1 MNYFFKIYS
10 YFCMIINRNISI
22 INKEV
27 TLTLY
32 YKIGIDAGSTTLKC
46 IVLNEE
52 DKILYSNYERH
63 YSKVRE
69 KLIEELENIKGI
81 IENKKFKIAITGSAG
96 YGISKEYNLPFVQ
109 EVFATTLAIK
119 RYYDDVD
126 VAIELG
132 GEDAKII
139 FLTGGFEERMN
150 SSCAGGTGAF
160 IDQMAHLMGLTVDE
174 MDNLSLKHEN
184 IYEIASRCGVF
195 AKTDIQPLLNQGAR
209 KEDISASV
217 FQSVVNQTIG
227 GLAQGRSIEGK
238 IMFLGGPLYFCKGL
252 RERFIKTLKLK
263 DNDVVSPENAQV
275 FVAIGSAIYSKENNK
290 KYEYE
295 ELLNTIKENHNEIST
310 MNVIDPLFN
319 SEEEYNEFKER
330 HKKAKVKVSDINNY
344 AGEAYVGIDAGS
356 TTTKVVLIDKE
367 DNILYEYYGSNKG
380 NPIEVVKK
388 ELKHIYNIC
397 GKKIKIMGSAV
408 TGYGEEL
415 IKKAFSID
423 FGIVETVAHYIA
435 ASHFNPKVDF
445 ILDIGGQD
453 IKCFKI
459 KDGIVANI
467 MLNEACSS
475 GCGSFIESFANQM
488 GYDVET
494 FSKLGLFA
502 KHGAD
507 LGSRCT
513 VFMNSSVKQAQKEG
527 ATVED
532 LSAGLSVSVVKNA
545 LYKVI
550 RAKSLDEL
558 GKNII
563 VQGGTMYNDA
573 ILRAFEKELGMNV
586 IRPSISGLMGA
597 YGCALYA
604 KRKNLKESKIISKED
619 LESFTHKSK
628 IAKCG
633 LCTNRCN
640 LTINI
645 FNDGEKYIS
654 GNRCE
659 KPTGNKKSESIPNMY
674 QYKYKKL
681 REYESLDEGKRGTIG
696 LPMVLNMYENI
707 PLWATFFKELGFKV
721 VLSDESNKKMYL
733 KGQHTIPSDTVCYP
747 AKLAH
752 GHIENLISKNI
763 EHIFYPCMSYNFDE
777 GISDNCF
784 NCPVVAYYPEL
795 LKTNVK
801 ELDSNN
807 FMMEYLSLN
816 NKKLLSKQ
824 LYEILNKTFGDIK
837 QKEVKNALEKAYIEY
852 EKYTKHIKEKGKE
865 FIEYAKN
872 NNKKVIVV
880 AGRPY
885 HIDPEIN
892 HGIDKVLSSLGIV
905 VLTEDSIEVSHE
917 KPKVNIL
924 NQWTYQAR
932 LYNAAYYVAK
942 NKDMELIQLVSFGCG
957 TDAITSDEVK
967 DILERNNKIYTQL
980 KIDETNNLGAAKIR
994 IRSLL
999 EAIAQE

>member
-1 MNYFFKIYS
+1 M
-10 YFCMIINRNISI
+10 
-22 INKEV
+22 
-27 TLTLY
+27 Y

-46 IVLNEE
+46 IVLNDLDEV
-52 DKILYSNYERH
+52 IYSNYERH

-69 KLIEELENIKGI
+69 KLIEELYNIKGLI
-81 IENKKFKIAITGSAG
+81 YDKRFKIAITGSAG
-96 YGISKEYNLPFVQ
+96 YGISKEYNIPFVQ
-109 EVFATTLAIK
+109 EVFASTLAIK
-119 RYYDDVD
+119 KYYSDVD

-174 MDNLSLKHEN
+174 MDSLSLKHEN

-195 AKTDIQPLLNQGAR
+195 AKTDIQPLLNQGAK

-227 GLAQGRSIEGK
+227 GLAQGRNIEGK
-238 IMFLGGPLYFCKGL
+238 IMFLGGPLYFCRGL
-252 RERFIKTLKLK
+252 RDRFIKTLKLK
-263 DNDVVSPENAQV
+263 DNCVVSPENAQV
-275 FVAIGSAIYSKENNK
+275 FVALGSAIYSKEDNKEYDYRELLSKIEKNNK
-290 KYEYE
+290 EVVTLK
-295 ELLNTIKENHNEIST
+295 TIE
-310 MNVIDPLFN
+310 PLFN
-319 SEEEYNEFKER
+319 SEKEYENFKKR
-330 HKKAKVKVSDINNY
+330 HKEAKVKFKDIKNY
-344 AGEAYVGIDAGS
+344 VGDAYVGIDAGS
-356 TTTKVVLIDKE
+356 TTTKLVLIDKE

-380 NPIEVVKK
+380 NPVEIVKK
-388 ELKHIYNIC
+388 ELKHIFDLC
-397 GKKIKIMGSAV
+397 GKNIRILGSAV

-488 GYDVET
+488 GYDVES

-502 KHGAD
+502 KQGAD

-513 VFMNSSVKQAQKEG
+513 VFMNSSVKEAQKEG
-527 ATVED
+527 ATVSD
-532 LSAGLSVSVVKNA
+532 LSAGLSVSIVKNA

-550 RAKSLDEL
+550 RAKRLEDL

-573 ILRAFEKELGMNV
+573 ILRAFEKELKINI
-586 IRPSISGLMGA
+586 IRPNIAGLMGA

-604 KRKNLKESKIISKED
+604 KRKNLNKSNIISKED
-619 LESFTHKSK
+619 LKDFLHDSK
-628 IAKCG
+628 IVKCR

-640 LTINI
+640 LTINT
-645 FNDGEKYIS
+645 FKDSEKYIS

-659 KPTGNKKSESIPNMY
+659 RPTGKKAKKIPNMY
-674 QYKYKKL
+674 EYKYKKL
-681 REYESLDEGKRGTIG
+681 RSYEFIEEGRKNTIG
-696 LPMVLNMYENI
+696 IPMVLNMYENI
-707 PLWATFFKELGFKV
+707 PLWATFFKELGFNV
-721 VLSDESNKKMYL
+721 LLSDESNKKLYL

-752 GHIENLISKNI
+752 GHIDNLLNKNI
-763 EHIFYPCMSYNFDE
+763 ENIFYPCMSYNFDE
-777 GISDNCF
+777 KISDNFF

-795 LKTNVK
+795 LNKNVKDLNKTNFIM
-801 ELDSNN
+801 D
-807 FMMEYLSLN
+807 YLSLN
-816 NKKLLSKQ
+816 NRKLLSKQ
-824 LYEILNKTFGDIK
+824 LYNILKVRFNNIK
-837 QKEVKNALEKAYIEY
+837 RRDVKKALEKAYIEY
-852 EKYTKHIKEKGKE
+852 ENYNNNIKEKGKE
-865 FIEYAKN
+865 FLKYAKE
-872 NNKKVIVV
+872 NNKHIIVLC
-880 AGRPY
+880 GRPY
-885 HIDPEIN
+885 HVDPEIN
-892 HGIDKVLSSLGIV
+892 HGIDKLLTSLEVV
-905 VLTEDSIEVSHE
+905 VLTEDSVNINKE

-932 LYNAAYYVAK
+932 LYKAAEVVSK
-942 NKDMELIQLVSFGCG
+942 SKDMNLIQLVSFGCG
-957 TDAITSDEVK
+957 TDAITSDEIK
-967 DILERNNKIYTQL
+967 DILEKNKKIYTQL

>member
-1 MNYFFKIYS
+1 
-10 YFCMIINRNISI
+10 MIINRNISI

-275 FVAIGSAIYSKENNK
+275 FVAIGSAIYSKEDNK

-295 ELLNTIKENHNEIST
+295 ELLNIIKENHNEIST
-310 MNVIDPLFN
+310 MNIIDPLFN

-330 HKKAKVKVSDINNY
+330 HQKAEVKVSDISNY
-344 AGEAYVGIDAGS
+344 AGEAYIGIDAGS
-356 TTTKVVLIDKE
+356 TTTKVVLMDKD

-397 GKKIKIMGSAV
+397 GEKIKIMGSAV

-415 IKKAFSID
+415 IKKAFSVD

-573 ILRAFEKELGMNV
+573 ILRAFEKELGINV

-659 KPTGNKKSESIPNMY
+659 KPTGNKKSKSIPNMY

-801 ELDSNN
+801 ELNSNN

-852 EKYTKHIKEKGKE
+852 EKYTKHIKEKGDE

>member
-69 KLIEELENIKGI
+69 KLIEELENIKRI

-290 KYEYE
+290 KYEYD
-295 ELLNTIKENHNEIST
+295 ELLNIIKENHNEIST
-310 MNVIDPLFN
+310 MNIIDPLFN

-397 GKKIKIMGSAV
+397 GEKIKIMGSAV

-852 EKYTKHIKEKGKE
+852 EKYTKHIKEKGEE

>member
-295 ELLNTIKENHNEIST
+295 ELLNIIKENHNEIST
-310 MNVIDPLFN
+310 MNIIDPLFN

-397 GKKIKIMGSAV
+397 GEKIRIMGSAV

-801 ELDSNN
+801 ELNSNN

-852 EKYTKHIKEKGKE
+852 DKYTKHIKEKGEE

>member
-1 MNYFFKIYS
+1 M
-10 YFCMIINRNISI
+10 
-22 INKEV
+22 
-27 TLTLY
+27 Y

-290 KYEYE
+290 KYEYD
-295 ELLNTIKENHNEIST
+295 ELLNIIKENHNEIST

-344 AGEAYVGIDAGS
+344 TGDAYIGIDAGS

-397 GKKIKIMGSAV
+397 GEKIKIMGSAV

-852 EKYTKHIKEKGKE
+852 DKYTKHIKEKGEE

>member
-1 MNYFFKIYS
+1 
-10 YFCMIINRNISI
+10 MIINRNISI

-263 DNDVVSPENAQV
+263 DNDVVSPKNAQV
-275 FVAIGSAIYSKENNK
+275 FVAIGSAIYSKEDNK

-295 ELLNTIKENHNEIST
+295 ELLNIIKENHNEIST
-310 MNVIDPLFN
+310 MNIIDPLFN

-330 HKKAKVKVSDINNY
+330 HQKAEVKVSDISNY
-344 AGEAYVGIDAGS
+344 AGEAYIGIDAGS
-356 TTTKVVLIDKE
+356 TTTKVVLMDKD

-397 GKKIKIMGSAV
+397 GEKIKIMGSAV

-415 IKKAFSID
+415 IKKAFSVD

-573 ILRAFEKELGMNV
+573 ILRAFEKELGINV

-659 KPTGNKKSESIPNMY
+659 KPTGNKKSKSIPNMY

-801 ELDSNN
+801 ELNSNN

-852 EKYTKHIKEKGKE
+852 EKYTKHIKEKGDE

>member
-174 MDNLSLKHEN
+174 MDNLSLKYEN

-290 KYEYE
+290 KYEYD
-295 ELLNTIKENHNEIST
+295 ELLNIIKENHNEIST
-310 MNVIDPLFN
+310 MNIIDPLFN

-344 AGEAYVGIDAGS
+344 TGEAYVGIDAGS

-397 GKKIKIMGSAV
+397 GEKIKIMGSAV

-852 EKYTKHIKEKGKE
+852 EKYTKHIKEKGEE

>member
-27 TLTLY
+27 ILTLY

-275 FVAIGSAIYSKENNK
+275 FVAIGSAIYSKEDNK

-295 ELLNTIKENHNEIST
+295 ELLNIIKENHNEIST
-310 MNVIDPLFN
+310 MNIIDPLFN

-330 HKKAKVKVSDINNY
+330 HQKAEVKVSDISNY
-344 AGEAYVGIDAGS
+344 AGEAYIGIDAGS
-356 TTTKVVLIDKE
+356 TTTKVVLMDKD

-397 GKKIKIMGSAV
+397 GEKIKIMGSAV

-415 IKKAFSID
+415 IKKAFSVD

-573 ILRAFEKELGMNV
+573 ILRAFEKELGINV

-604 KRKNLKESKIISKED
+604 KRKNLKESKIIAKED

-659 KPTGNKKSESIPNMY
+659 KPTGNKKSKSIPNMY

-801 ELDSNN
+801 GLNSNN

-824 LYEILNKTFGDIK
+824 LYEILNKTFGDVK

-852 EKYTKHIKEKGKE
+852 EKYTKHIKEKGEE

>member
-275 FVAIGSAIYSKENNK
+275 FVAIGSAIYSKEDNK

-295 ELLNTIKENHNEIST
+295 ELLNIIKENHNEIST
-310 MNVIDPLFN
+310 MNIIDPLFN

-330 HKKAKVKVSDINNY
+330 HQKAEVKVSDISNY
-344 AGEAYVGIDAGS
+344 AGEAYIGIDAGS
-356 TTTKVVLIDKE
+356 TTTKVVLMDKD

-397 GKKIKIMGSAV
+397 GEKIKIMGSAV

-415 IKKAFSID
+415 IKKAFSVD

-573 ILRAFEKELGMNV
+573 ILRAFEKELGINV

-659 KPTGNKKSESIPNMY
+659 KPTGNKKSKSIPNMY

-763 EHIFYPCMSYNFDE
+763 EYIFYPCMSYNFDE

-801 ELDSNN
+801 GLNSNN

-824 LYEILNKTFGDIK
+824 LYEILNKTFGDVK

-852 EKYTKHIKEKGKE
+852 EKYTKHIKEKGEE

>member
-397 GKKIKIMGSAV
+397 GEKIKIMGSAV

-659 KPTGNKKSESIPNMY
+659 KPTGNKKSKSIPNMY

-733 KGQHTIPSDTVCYP
+733 RGQHTIPSDTVCYP

-852 EKYTKHIKEKGKE
+852 EKYTKHIKEKGEE

>member
-1 MNYFFKIYS
+1 
-10 YFCMIINRNISI
+10 MIINRNISI

-275 FVAIGSAIYSKENNK
+275 FVAIGSAIYSKEDNK

-295 ELLNTIKENHNEIST
+295 ELLNIIKENHNEIST
-310 MNVIDPLFN
+310 MNIIDPLFN

-330 HKKAKVKVSDINNY
+330 HQKAEVKVSDISNY
-344 AGEAYVGIDAGS
+344 AGEAYIGIDAGS
-356 TTTKVVLIDKE
+356 TTTKVVLMDKE

-397 GKKIKIMGSAV
+397 GEKIKIMGSAV

-415 IKKAFSID
+415 IKKAFSVD

-573 ILRAFEKELGMNV
+573 ILRAFEKELGINV

-659 KPTGNKKSESIPNMY
+659 KPTGNKKSKSIPNMY

-801 ELDSNN
+801 ELNNNN

-824 LYEILNKTFGDIK
+824 LYEILNKIFGDIK

-852 EKYTKHIKEKGKE
+852 EKYTKHIKEKGDE

>member
-459 KDGIVANI
+459 KDCIVANI

-852 EKYTKHIKEKGKE
+852 EKYTKHIKEKGEE

>member
-27 TLTLY
+27 ILTLY

-275 FVAIGSAIYSKENNK
+275 FVAIGSAIYSKEDNK

-295 ELLNTIKENHNEIST
+295 ELLNIIKENHNEIST
-310 MNVIDPLFN
+310 MNIIDPLFN

-330 HKKAKVKVSDINNY
+330 HQKAEVKVSDISNY
-344 AGEAYVGIDAGS
+344 AGEAYIGIDAGS
-356 TTTKVVLIDKE
+356 TTTKVVLMDKE

-397 GKKIKIMGSAV
+397 GEKIKIMGSAV

-415 IKKAFSID
+415 IKKAFSVD

-527 ATVED
+527 ATVEG

-573 ILRAFEKELGMNV
+573 ILRAFEKELGINV

-604 KRKNLKESKIISKED
+604 KRKKLNESKVISKED

-801 ELDSNN
+801 ELNSNN

-837 QKEVKNALEKAYIEY
+837 QKEVKKALEKAYIEY
-852 EKYTKHIKEKGKE
+852 EKYTKHIKEKGDE

>member
-217 FQSVVNQTIG
+217 LQSVVNQTIG

-295 ELLNTIKENHNEIST
+295 ELLNIIKENHNEIST
-310 MNVIDPLFN
+310 MNIIDPLFN

-397 GKKIKIMGSAV
+397 GEKIKIMGSAV

-852 EKYTKHIKEKGKE
+852 EKYTKHIKEKGEE

>member
-1 MNYFFKIYS
+1 
-10 YFCMIINRNISI
+10 
-22 INKEV
+22 V

-69 KLIEELENIKGI
+69 KLIEELENIRGI

-252 RERFIKTLKLK
+252 RERFIKTLRLM

-275 FVAIGSAIYSKENNK
+275 FVAIGSAIYSKEDNK

-295 ELLNTIKENHNEIST
+295 ELLNIIKENHNEIST
-310 MNVIDPLFN
+310 MNIIDPLFN

-330 HKKAKVKVSDINNY
+330 HQKAKVKVSDINNY
-344 AGEAYVGIDAGS
+344 TGDAYIGIDAGS

-397 GKKIKIMGSAV
+397 GEKIKIMGSAV
-408 TGYGEEL
+408 TGYGEDL

-763 EHIFYPCMSYNFDE
+763 KHIFYPCMSYNFDE

-801 ELDSNN
+801 ELNSNN

-852 EKYTKHIKEKGKE
+852 EKYTKHIKEKGEE

-917 KPKVNIL
+917 KLKVNIL

>member
-1 MNYFFKIYS
+1 
-10 YFCMIINRNISI
+10 MIINRNISI

-275 FVAIGSAIYSKENNK
+275 FVAIGSAIYSKEDNK

-295 ELLNTIKENHNEIST
+295 ELLNIIKENHNEIST
-310 MNVIDPLFN
+310 MNIIDPLFN

-330 HKKAKVKVSDINNY
+330 HQKAEVKVSDISNY
-344 AGEAYVGIDAGS
+344 AGEAYIGIDAGS
-356 TTTKVVLIDKE
+356 TTTKVVLMDKD

-397 GKKIKIMGSAV
+397 GEKIKIMGSAV

-415 IKKAFSID
+415 IKKAFSVD

-573 ILRAFEKELGMNV
+573 ILRAFEKELGINV

-604 KRKNLKESKIISKED
+604 KRKNLKESKIIAKED

-659 KPTGNKKSESIPNMY
+659 KPTGNKKSKSIPNMY

-801 ELDSNN
+801 ELNSNN

-852 EKYTKHIKEKGKE
+852 EKYTKHIKEKGDE

>member
-1 MNYFFKIYS
+1 MNI
-10 YFCMIINRNISI
+10 
-22 INKEV
+22 
-27 TLTLY
+27 
-32 YKIGIDAGSTTLKC
+32 
-46 IVLNEE
+46 
-52 DKILYSNYERH
+52 
-63 YSKVRE
+63 
-69 KLIEELENIKGI
+69 
-81 IENKKFKIAITGSAG
+81 
-96 YGISKEYNLPFVQ
+96 
-109 EVFATTLAIK
+109 
-119 RYYDDVD
+119 
-126 VAIELG
+126 
-132 GEDAKII
+132 
-139 FLTGGFEERMN
+139 
-150 SSCAGGTGAF
+150 
-160 IDQMAHLMGLTVDE
+160 
-174 MDNLSLKHEN
+174 
-184 IYEIASRCGVF
+184 
-195 AKTDIQPLLNQGAR
+195 
-209 KEDISASV
+209 
-217 FQSVVNQTIG
+217 
-227 GLAQGRSIEGK
+227 
-238 IMFLGGPLYFCKGL
+238 
-252 RERFIKTLKLK
+252 
-263 DNDVVSPENAQV
+263 
-275 FVAIGSAIYSKENNK
+275 
-290 KYEYE
+290 
-295 ELLNTIKENHNEIST
+295 
-310 MNVIDPLFN
+310 IDPLFN

-330 HKKAKVKVSDINNY
+330 HQKAEVKVSDISNY
-344 AGEAYVGIDAGS
+344 AGEAYIGIDAGS
-356 TTTKVVLIDKE
+356 TTTKVVLMDKD

-397 GKKIKIMGSAV
+397 GEKIKIMGSAV

-415 IKKAFSID
+415 IKKAFSVD

-573 ILRAFEKELGMNV
+573 ILRAFEKELGINV

-659 KPTGNKKSESIPNMY
+659 KPTGNKKSKSIPNMY

-801 ELDSNN
+801 ELNSNN

-824 LYEILNKTFGDIK
+824 LYEILNKTFGDVK

-852 EKYTKHIKEKGKE
+852 EKYTKHIKEKGEE

>member
-295 ELLNTIKENHNEIST
+295 ELLNIIKENHNEIST
-310 MNVIDPLFN
+310 MNIIDPLFN

-397 GKKIKIMGSAV
+397 GEKIKIMGSAV

-852 EKYTKHIKEKGKE
+852 DKYTKHIKEKGEE

>member
-295 ELLNTIKENHNEIST
+295 ELLNIIKENHNEIST
-310 MNVIDPLFN
+310 MNIIDPLFN

-344 AGEAYVGIDAGS
+344 TGDAYIGIDAGS

-397 GKKIKIMGSAV
+397 GEKIKIMGSAV

-852 EKYTKHIKEKGKE
+852 EKYTKHIKEKGEE

>member
-1 MNYFFKIYS
+1 M
-10 YFCMIINRNISI
+10 
-22 INKEV
+22 
-27 TLTLY
+27 Y

-275 FVAIGSAIYSKENNK
+275 FVAIGSAIYSKEDNK

-295 ELLNTIKENHNEIST
+295 ELLNIIKENHNEIST
-310 MNVIDPLFN
+310 MNIIDPLFN

-330 HKKAKVKVSDINNY
+330 HQKAKVKVSDINNY

-852 EKYTKHIKEKGKE
+852 EKYTKHIKEKGEE

>member
-1 MNYFFKIYS
+1 MNCFFKIYS

-275 FVAIGSAIYSKENNK
+275 FVAIGSAIYSKEDNK

-295 ELLNTIKENHNEIST
+295 ELLNIIKENHNEIST
-310 MNVIDPLFN
+310 MNIIDPLFN

-330 HKKAKVKVSDINNY
+330 HQKAEVKVSDISNY
-344 AGEAYVGIDAGS
+344 AGEAYIGIDAGS
-356 TTTKVVLIDKE
+356 TTTKVVLMDKE

-397 GKKIKIMGSAV
+397 GEKIKIMGSAV

-415 IKKAFSID
+415 IKKAFSVD

-573 ILRAFEKELGMNV
+573 ILRAFEKELGINV

-659 KPTGNKKSESIPNMY
+659 KPTGNKKSKSIPNMY

-801 ELDSNN
+801 ELNSNN

-824 LYEILNKTFGDIK
+824 LYEILNKIFGDIK

-852 EKYTKHIKEKGKE
+852 EKYTKHIKEKGDE

>member
-252 RERFIKTLKLK
+252 RDRFIKTLKLK

-295 ELLNTIKENHNEIST
+295 ELLNIIKENHNEIST

-397 GKKIKIMGSAV
+397 GEKIKIMGSAV

-604 KRKNLKESKIISKED
+604 KRKKLKESKIISKED

-733 KGQHTIPSDTVCYP
+733 RGQHTIPSDTVCYP

-852 EKYTKHIKEKGKE
+852 EKYTKHIKEKGEE

>member
-252 RERFIKTLKLK
+252 RDRFIKTLKLK

-295 ELLNTIKENHNEIST
+295 ELLNIIKENHNEIST

-397 GKKIKIMGSAV
+397 GEKIKIMGSAV

-604 KRKNLKESKIISKED
+604 KRKNLKESKIISKEG

-816 NKKLLSKQ
+816 NKKLLGKQ

-852 EKYTKHIKEKGKE
+852 DKYTKHIKEKGEE

>member
-10 YFCMIINRNISI
+10 YFCMIINKNISI

-290 KYEYE
+290 KYEYD
-295 ELLNTIKENHNEIST
+295 ELLNIIKENHNEIST
-310 MNVIDPLFN
+310 MNIIDPLFN

-330 HKKAKVKVSDINNY
+330 HQKAKVKVSDINNY
-344 AGEAYVGIDAGS
+344 TGDAYIGIDAGS

-604 KRKNLKESKIISKED
+604 KRKKIKESKIISKED

-824 LYEILNKTFGDIK
+824 LYGILSKTFGDIK

-852 EKYTKHIKEKGKE
+852 DKYTKHIKEKGEE

>member
-227 GLAQGRSIEGK
+227 GLAQGRCIEGK

-275 FVAIGSAIYSKENNK
+275 FVAIGSAIYSKEDNK

-295 ELLNTIKENHNEIST
+295 ELLNIIKENHNEIST
-310 MNVIDPLFN
+310 MNIIDPLFN

-397 GKKIKIMGSAV
+397 GEKIKIMGSAV

-852 EKYTKHIKEKGKE
+852 EKYTKHIKEKGEE

>member
-46 IVLNEE
+46 IVLNKE

-295 ELLNTIKENHNEIST
+295 ELLNIIKENHNEIST
-310 MNVIDPLFN
+310 MNIIDPLFN

-397 GKKIKIMGSAV
+397 GEKIKIMGSAV

-733 KGQHTIPSDTVCYP
+733 RGQHTIPSDTVCYP

-852 EKYTKHIKEKGKE
+852 DKYTKHIKEKGEE

>member
-1 MNYFFKIYS
+1 M
-10 YFCMIINRNISI
+10 
-22 INKEV
+22 
-27 TLTLY
+27 Y

-295 ELLNTIKENHNEIST
+295 ELLNIIKENHNEIST
-310 MNVIDPLFN
+310 MNIIDPLFN

-330 HKKAKVKVSDINNY
+330 HQKAKVKVSDINNY
-344 AGEAYVGIDAGS
+344 VGESYVGIDAGS

-397 GKKIKIMGSAV
+397 GEKIKIMGSAV

-733 KGQHTIPSDTVCYP
+733 RGQHTIPSDTVCYP

-852 EKYTKHIKEKGKE
+852 EKYTKHIKEKGEE

>member
-1 MNYFFKIYS
+1 
-10 YFCMIINRNISI
+10 
-22 INKEV
+22 
-27 TLTLY
+27 
-32 YKIGIDAGSTTLKC
+32 
-46 IVLNEE
+46 
-52 DKILYSNYERH
+52 
-63 YSKVRE
+63 
-69 KLIEELENIKGI
+69 
-81 IENKKFKIAITGSAG
+81 
-96 YGISKEYNLPFVQ
+96 
-109 EVFATTLAIK
+109 
-119 RYYDDVD
+119 
-126 VAIELG
+126 
-132 GEDAKII
+132 
-139 FLTGGFEERMN
+139 MN

-275 FVAIGSAIYSKENNK
+275 FVAIGSAIYSKEDNK

-295 ELLNTIKENHNEIST
+295 ELLNIIKENHNEIST
-310 MNVIDPLFN
+310 MNIIDPLFN

-330 HKKAKVKVSDINNY
+330 HQKAKVKVSDINNY

-397 GKKIKIMGSAV
+397 GEKIKIMGSAV

-852 EKYTKHIKEKGKE
+852 DKYTKHIKEKGEE

>member
-1 MNYFFKIYS
+1 M
-10 YFCMIINRNISI
+10 
-22 INKEV
+22 
-27 TLTLY
+27 Y

-275 FVAIGSAIYSKENNK
+275 FVAIGSAIYSKEDNK

-295 ELLNTIKENHNEIST
+295 ELLNIIKENHNEIST
-310 MNVIDPLFN
+310 MNIIDPLFN

-330 HKKAKVKVSDINNY
+330 HQKAEVKVSDISNY
-344 AGEAYVGIDAGS
+344 AGEAYIGIDAGS
-356 TTTKVVLIDKE
+356 TTTKVVLMDKE

-397 GKKIKIMGSAV
+397 GEKIKIMGSAV

-415 IKKAFSID
+415 IKKAFSVD

-573 ILRAFEKELGMNV
+573 ILRAFEKELGINV

-659 KPTGNKKSESIPNMY
+659 KPTGNKKSKSIPNMY

-801 ELDSNN
+801 ELNSNN

-824 LYEILNKTFGDIK
+824 LYEILNKTFGDVK

-852 EKYTKHIKEKGKE
+852 EKYTKHIKEKGEE

>member
-1 MNYFFKIYS
+1 M
-10 YFCMIINRNISI
+10 
-22 INKEV
+22 
-27 TLTLY
+27 Y

-46 IVLNEE
+46 IVL
-52 DKILYSNYERH
+52 DKGDKVIYSNYERH
-63 YSKVRE
+63 FSKVRE
-69 KLIEELENIKGI
+69 KLIEELNNIKNI
-81 IENKKFKIAITGSAG
+81 IGDESFKIAITGSAG
-96 YGISKEYNLPFVQ
+96 YGIASKYKLPFVQ

-119 RYYDDVD
+119 QYYSDVD
-126 VAIELG
+126 AAIELG

-160 IDQMAHLMGLTVDE
+160 IDQMSHLMGLTVDE
-174 MDNLSLKHEN
+174 MDSLSLKHEN

-195 AKTDIQPLLNQGAR
+195 AKTDVQPLLNQGAK

-227 GLAQGRSIEGK
+227 GLAQGRTIEGK

-252 RERFIKTLKLK
+252 RERFIKTLKLS
-263 DNDVVSPENAQV
+263 DENAISPENAQV
-275 FVAIGSAIYSKENNK
+275 FVAIGSAIYSKEEK
-290 KYEYE
+290 ETYTYE
-295 ELLNTIKENHNEIST
+295 ELLKIINKEHKEIATINT
-310 MNVIDPLFN
+310 IDPLFKD
-319 SEEEYNEFKER
+319 EDEYKEFIER
-330 HKKAKVKVSDINNY
+330 HNKAEVNCKDIESY
-344 AGEAYVGIDAGS
+344 SGDAYIGIDAGS

-367 DNILYEYYGSNKG
+367 NNILYEYYGSNKG
-380 NPIEVVKK
+380 NPVEILRS
-388 ELKHIYNIC
+388 ELKNLYNIC
-397 GKKIKIMGSAV
+397 KDKIKIVGSAV

-415 IKKAFSID
+415 IKRAFSID
-423 FGIVETVAHYIA
+423 YGIVETVAHYIA

-459 KDGIVANI
+459 KDGIVTNI

-502 KHGAD
+502 KKGAD

-550 RAKSLDEL
+550 RARSVEEL
-558 GKNII
+558 GDNII

-573 ILRAFEKELGMNV
+573 ILRAFEKELKKDV
-586 IRPSISGLMGA
+586 IRPNISGLMGA

-604 KRKNLKESKIISKED
+604 KRKSKGKSGIISKEE

-645 FNDGEKYIS
+645 FNEGDRYIS
-654 GNRCE
+654 GNRCQR
-659 KPTGNKKSESIPNMY
+659 PTGNKIEDKIPNMY
-674 QYKYKKL
+674 EYKYNKI
-681 REYESLDEGKRGTIG
+681 RSYESISEESKGTIG
-696 LPMVLNMYENI
+696 IPMVLNMYENL
-707 PLWATFFKELGFKV
+707 PLWATFFKELGFNIK
-721 VLSDESNKKMYL
+721 LSDSSNKKMYL

-752 GHIENLISKNI
+752 GHIENLLEKEIDY
-763 EHIFYPCMSYNFDE
+763 IFYPCMSYNFDE

-795 LKTNVK
+795 LKTNIGK
-801 ELDSNN
+801 LSEEN
-807 FMMEYLSLN
+807 FIMDYLSLN
-816 NKKLLSKQ
+816 NKKLLAKR
-824 LYEILNKTFGDIK
+824 LYEILNRTFGNIK
-837 QKEVKNALEKAYIEY
+837 RKEVKNALEKAYLEY
-852 EKYTKHIKEKGKE
+852 ENYTKDIKEKGA
-865 FIEYAKN
+865 EYIKYANENGKN
-872 NNKKVIVV
+872 IIVI

-885 HIDPEIN
+885 HVDPEIN
-892 HGIDKVLSSLGIV
+892 HGIDRALSGLGV
-905 VLTEDSIEVSHE
+905 VILTEDSIELSHE

-932 LYNAAYYVAK
+932 LYNAASFVAK
-942 NKDMELIQLVSFGCG
+942 NNNMELIQLVSFGCG

-967 DILERNNKIYTQL
+967 DILESHNKIYTQL

>member
-1 MNYFFKIYS
+1 M
-10 YFCMIINRNISI
+10 
-22 INKEV
+22 
-27 TLTLY
+27 Y

-295 ELLNTIKENHNEIST
+295 ELLNIIKENHNEIST
-310 MNVIDPLFN
+310 MNIIDPLFN

-330 HKKAKVKVSDINNY
+330 HQKAKVKVSDINNY
-344 AGEAYVGIDAGS
+344 VGEAYVGIDAGS

-397 GKKIKIMGSAV
+397 GEKIKIMGSAV

-852 EKYTKHIKEKGKE
+852 DKYTKHIKEKGEE

>member
-1 MNYFFKIYS
+1 
-10 YFCMIINRNISI
+10 MIINRNISI

-275 FVAIGSAIYSKENNK
+275 FVAIGSAIYSKEDNK

-295 ELLNTIKENHNEIST
+295 ELLNIIKENHNEIST
-310 MNVIDPLFN
+310 MNIIDPLFN

-330 HKKAKVKVSDINNY
+330 HQKAKVKVSDINNY
-344 AGEAYVGIDAGS
+344 AGDAYIGIDAGS

-397 GKKIKIMGSAV
+397 GEKIKIMGSAV

-852 EKYTKHIKEKGKE
+852 EKYTKHIKEKGEE

>member
-1 MNYFFKIYS
+1 M
-10 YFCMIINRNISI
+10 
-22 INKEV
+22 
-27 TLTLY
+27 Y

-290 KYEYE
+290 KYEYD
-295 ELLNTIKENHNEIST
+295 ELLNIIKENHNEIST
-310 MNVIDPLFN
+310 MNIIDPLFN

-330 HKKAKVKVSDINNY
+330 HQKAKVKVSDINNY
-344 AGEAYVGIDAGS
+344 TGDAYIGIDAGS

-604 KRKNLKESKIISKED
+604 KRKKLKESKIISKED

-824 LYEILNKTFGDIK
+824 LYGILSKTFGDIK

-852 EKYTKHIKEKGKE
+852 DKYTKHIKEKGEE

-967 DILERNNKIYTQL
+967 DILEKNNKIYTQL

>member
-1 MNYFFKIYS
+1 
-10 YFCMIINRNISI
+10 MIINRNISI

-275 FVAIGSAIYSKENNK
+275 FVAIGSAIYSKEDNK

-295 ELLNTIKENHNEIST
+295 ELLNIIKENHNEIST
-310 MNVIDPLFN
+310 MNIIDPLFN

-330 HKKAKVKVSDINNY
+330 HQKAEVKVSDISNY
-344 AGEAYVGIDAGS
+344 AGEAYIGIDAGS
-356 TTTKVVLIDKE
+356 TTTKVVLMDKD

-397 GKKIKIMGSAV
+397 GEKIKIMGSAV

-415 IKKAFSID
+415 IKKAFSVD

-573 ILRAFEKELGMNV
+573 ILRAFEKELGINV

-659 KPTGNKKSESIPNMY
+659 KPTGNKKSKSIPNMY

-681 REYESLDEGKRGTIG
+681 REYESLDKGKRGTIG

-801 ELDSNN
+801 ELNSNN

-852 EKYTKHIKEKGKE
+852 EKYTKHIKEKGDE
-865 FIEYAKN
+865 FIEYTKN